1 MSGNT
6 FGKLFTVTTFGESH
20 GPAIGAVIDG
30 VRPGMPLSKEDIQIE
45 LNRRRPGQSSLTTQ
59 RKEADEVEI
68 LSGML
73 DGKTTGTP
81 IGLLIRNT
89 DANPKD
95 YEDLKNILRP
105 GHADYAYLR
114 KYGIRDWRGGGR
126 ASGRETALRV
136 AAGAVAKKM
145 LDEYGIT
152 VTAYTKQI
160 DDIVAKNIDFAAIE
174 SNPVRCPDPEA
185 AMLMAERIKIAKE
198 ECDSIGGVIEV
209 VVKNC
214 PAGLGDPVFD
224 KLDAR
229 LASGV
234 MSIGAI
240 KGVEIGDGFQSA
252 IMKGSEFNDIS
263 TLKDGTL
270 KSRTNHS
277 GGISGG
283 ISNGNDVVLRAVIRP
298 TCSIAKPQE
307 AVTIDGKP
315 TTMEIKGRHDP
326 CICPRAVV
334 VVEAMVALV
343 MIDCLLIQ
351 KSISKTQ

>member
-6 FGKLFTVTTFGESH
+6 FGKLFTITTFGESH
-20 GPAIGAVIDG
+20 GSAIGAVIDG

-59 RKEADEVEI
+59 RNEADEVEI
-68 LSGML
+68 LSGTL

-81 IGLLIRNT
+81 IGFLIRNT
-89 DANPKD
+89 SANSED
-95 YEDLKNILRP
+95 YEDLKNVFRP
-105 GHADYAYLR
+105 GHADYAYFK

-126 ASGRETALRV
+126 ASGRETAMRV
-136 AAGAVAKKM
+136 AGGAIAKKM
-145 LDEYGIT
+145 LAEYGIT

-160 DDIVAKNIDFAAIE
+160 DDIVAKNIDLSAIE
-174 SNPVRCPDPEA
+174 SNPVRCADPEA
-185 AMLMAERIKIAKE
+185 AMLMAERIKIAKADG
-198 ECDSIGGVIEV
+198 DSVGGIIEAVI
-209 VVKNC
+209 KNC
-214 PAGLGDPVFD
+214 PPGLGDPIFD

-229 LASGV
+229 LAQAV

-240 KGVEIGDGFQSA
+240 KGVEIGDGFQA
-252 IMKGSEFNDIS
+252 ATLKGSEFNDTSIW
-263 TLKDGTL
+263 KNGAL
-270 KSRTNHS
+270 KSETNHS

-298 TCSIAKPQE
+298 TCSIAKSQQV
-307 AVTIDGKP
+307 VTTDGKS

-334 VVEAMVALV
+334 VVEAMVALALV
-343 MIDCLLIQ
+343 DSLLIQ
-351 KSISKTQ
+351 KSISKA